1 MLLGID
7 IGGTTINLG
16 LVDSGKIVHSMT
28 VPSFPQG
35 ATKAQTIDYLAE
47 SIGKIITPEVE
58 RIGIGVPTI
67 VDAEKG
73 VVYNAVNIPSWDV
86 VPIKELLEAR
96 FHIPVSVNNDS
107 NCFTLG
113 AASMVGKG
121 AKVLVGITLGT
132 GLGVGVIYDGKLL
145 TGTRCG
151 VGELGS
157 IAYNGADIET
167 FCSKK
172 FYVDRGWQGKAASKA
187 AEAGDPAALAL
198 HWEFGEHLGEL
209 LAIVMFAYDADV
221 IVFGGGVANAY
232 PHFKDSMMETLAK
245 RYPYKAGLDAL
256 RIEVLP
262 QGDVPVL
269 GASLLK

>member
-16 LVDSGKIVHSMT
+16 LVEGNKIVKSIT
-28 VPSFPQG
+28 VRSFSHD
-35 ATKAQTIDYLAE
+35 ATKEQTIDYLAD
-47 SIGKIITPEVE
+47 SIKKIITPDVT

-73 VVYNAVNIPSWDV
+73 IVYNATNIPSWDV
-86 VPIKELLEAR
+86 VPIKDMLEAR

-113 AASMVGKG
+113 AAALVGGKP
-121 AKVLVGITLGT
+121 KVLVGITLGT

-157 IAYNGADIET
+157 IPYNGEIVEC
-167 FCSKK
+167 FCSKQ
-172 FYVDRGWQGKAASKA
+172 FFVNRGWQGKEASDAAD
-187 AEAGDPAALAL
+187 EGDPEAVDLQN
-198 HWEFGEHLGEL
+198 EFGAHLGEL

-221 IVFGGGVANAY
+221 IVLGGGVANSY
-232 PHFKDSMMETLAK
+232 RHFKDSMMATLAM
-245 RYPYKAGLDAL
+245 RYPYKEGLDAL

-262 QGDVPVL
+262 DGDVPVL
-269 GASLLK
+269 GASLL

>member
-16 LVDSGKIVHSMT
+16 LVQENRIEKSIT
-28 VPSFPQG
+28 VRSFPHD
-35 ATKAQTIDYLAE
+35 ATKEQTIDYLVD
-47 SIGKIITPEVE
+47 SIKKIITPDVC

-67 VDAEKG
+67 VDVEKG
-73 VVYNAVNIPSWDV
+73 IVYNAANIPSWDV
-86 VPIKELLEAR
+86 VPIKDMLEDR

-113 AASMVGKG
+113 AAALTGAG

-132 GLGVGVIYDGKLL
+132 GLGVGVVYDGKLL

-157 IAYNGADIET
+157 IPYKGDIVEA
-167 FCSKK
+167 FCSKQ
-172 FYVDRGWQGKAASKA
+172 FFVNRGWQGKEASDAADRKDP
-187 AEAGDPAALAL
+187 EALDLMK
-198 HWEFGEHLGEL
+198 EFGSHLGEL
-209 LAIVMFAYDADV
+209 LTVVMFAYDADV
-221 IVFGGGVANAY
+221 VVFGGGVANCY
-232 PHFKDSMMETLAK
+232 RHFKDSMMETFK
-245 RYPYKAGLDAL
+245 SRYPYKEGLDAL

-262 QGDVPVL
+262 DGNVPVL
-269 GASLLK
+269 GASLL

>member
-16 LVDSGKIVHSMT
+16 LVEGNKIVKSIT
-28 VPSFPQG
+28 VRSFSHD
-35 ATKAQTIDYLAE
+35 ATKEQTIDYLE
-47 SIGKIITPEVE
+47 DSIKKIITPGVT

-73 VVYNAVNIPSWDV
+73 IVYNATNIPSWDV
-86 VPIKELLEAR
+86 VPIKDMLEER
-96 FHIPVSVNNDS
+96 FHIPVTVNNDS

-113 AASMVGKG
+113 AAAMVDTSP
-121 AKVLVGITLGT
+121 KVVVGITLGT
-132 GLGVGVIYDGKLL
+132 GLGVGVMYEGKLL

-157 IAYNGADIET
+157 IPCGEET
-167 FCSKK
+167 VEAFCSKQ
-172 FYVDRGWQGKAASKA
+172 FFENRGWHGKAVSD
-187 AEAGDPAALAL
+187 EADKGNPEAIGLFN
-198 HWEFGEHLGEL
+198 EFGAHLGEL

-221 IVFGGGVANAY
+221 IVLGGGVANGY
-232 PHFKDSMMETLAK
+232 PHFKNAMMERLALL
-245 RYPYKAGLDAL
+245 YPYKEGLNAL

-262 QGDVPVL
+262 DGDVPVL
-269 GASLLK
+269 GASLL